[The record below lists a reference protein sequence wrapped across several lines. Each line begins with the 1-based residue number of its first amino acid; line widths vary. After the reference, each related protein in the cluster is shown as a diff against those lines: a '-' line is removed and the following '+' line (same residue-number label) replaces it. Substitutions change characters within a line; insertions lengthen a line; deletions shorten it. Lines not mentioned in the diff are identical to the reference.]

1 MDGTLDIQRL
11 SDALSTIERYQI
23 RYEDVIGESFSAS
36 MNREELH
43 DLLYRKLALGMSNEE
58 LDRSVEILFRDGRII
73 FPEIVMKPNELAGC
87 GLKYL
92 EVEG

>member
-11 SDALSTIERYQI
+11 SDARSTIERYQV
-23 RYEDVIGESFSAS
+23 RYEDVIGESFAAS

-73 FPEIVMKPNELAGC
+73 FPEIVMKANELAGC